1 MYVITTDRDVRD
13 RLEAKLSKLKMD
25 SLQFMVTVEDEHSI
39 SELSGPG
46 THLHGAKLVYVNGN
60 VDAFNANGSFATTGS
75 LMLANNNT
83 LMVAVTARHAVENKG
98 NFFTLIGNAVLN
110 LGHELPQPNNNM
122 EKIHDDIA
130 VIVIK
135 DQTRSEIDQKCEKRL
150 INLSNNPSAARQ
162 NSSGELKIGDIVHK
176 RGAGTDLTTGIIAS
190 KENKIIG
197 RFSSESEVITVIGRD
212 SKQFAGRGDSGSLV
226 FKETLSPVKREIDVY
241 AMVHGKKKLFVPS
254 SLIIC
259 FPFKEGCDVLVGR
272 TSGIDNLQFF

>member
-1 MYVITTDRDVRD
+1 MYVITTDRDVKD
-13 RLEAKLSKLKMD
+13 GLEARLSKLKMD

-75 LMLANNNT
+75 LMLANNNS
-83 LMVAVTARHAVENKG
+83 LMVAVTARHAVENEG

-110 LGHELPQPNNNM
+110 LGHELPQPNNHM

-130 VIVIK
+130 VIVIE
-135 DQTRSEIDQKCEKRL
+135 DQTRLEIDQKCEKRL
-150 INLSNNPSAARQ
+150 INLSNNPSAARRK
-162 NSSGELKIGDIVHK
+162 SSRELNKGDIVHK
-176 RGAGTDLTTGIIAS
+176 RGAGTDLTTGTVRS
-190 KENKIIG
+190 KVNERIG
-197 RFSSESEVITVIGRD
+197 RFSSDSEFITVCGRD
-212 SKQFAGRGDSGSLV
+212 SRQFAGHGDSGSLV
-226 FKETLSPVKREIDVY
+226 FQQTLSPVKREIDVY
-241 AMVHGKKKLFVPS
+241 AMVHGKMKLLVPG

-259 FPFKEGCDVLVGR
+259 FPFQEGCDVLERR